1 MIKKKMEKEKK
12 IVEKLTIKKRNDNRN
27 KKKILQ
33 LEEFKVKKIKNNEE
47 NYKK

>member
-27 KKKILQ
+27 KKK
-33 LEEFKVKKIKNNEE
+33 FCNWKNSKSKK
-47 NYKK
+47 